1 MMKNLK
7 QRTKDVSADA
17 KVEAGKL
24 PETTAAVKK
33 QVSKAAKQ
41 SGGHKIG
48 FRSIRMKLIG
58 SFFIPVLLII
68 LLGVVSYSKA
78 SEGII
83 ANYEAANL
91 TSVNMIGR
99 YFSLEFQNI
108 VSRVAEVCADEDLKQ
123 YYSGALQDKPMDE
136 IKAVDN
142 LYRRINNIEGADKNI
157 EGIYIFGNYGKGIT
171 GDGPFEIKS
180 HSDFKE
186 SYEAKT
192 LSQSGQTSIWLG
204 SHPYIDTNFSKNGA
218 NNKNNYSLTYI
229 NNFVDARIQR
239 SGYIVVDI
247 KKNFITDTLAEANF
261 GPGTISG
268 LVTKDGREIIYGD
281 NIDDFSYI
289 NYDFYTRAMENKDV
303 QGSEYVN
310 YNGETYLFLYAK
322 IAAANAILCTLIP
335 ESLILEQVK
344 DVRTVT
350 VAFVILAAII
360 AVLIGSLI
368 SLGIANVVKKT
379 NKVLAQVAEG
389 DLTPH
394 LNITRKD
401 EFDVLANSINHMIS
415 SMRELI
421 RKMMDAS
428 GTVSNSSED
437 VTETSNLLFRATKD
451 ISMTVNDIEQGITQ
465 QAQDTESCLVQMS
478 NLANQI
484 NSVHENT
491 NEIEKIAVDTKEII
505 GQGIL
510 VVDNLGEKAKG
521 TSEITQIVIEDIE
534 NLEKQ
539 SGMISSIIGTINEIA
554 DQTNLLS
561 LNASIEAARAGEAGK
576 GFAVVATEIRKLA
589 EQSSGAANKIKN
601 IITQIQDQ
609 TKKTVATA
617 RQAEDIVAS
626 QEEALSST
634 VKVFG
639 SINEHVERLT
649 NNIQKIVE
657 DIVHMEEAK
666 NDTLSANESI
676 SATSEESAAAANE
689 LGVTVE
695 EQLQAVERLNEAAM
709 KLGTQA
715 KDLEATVKAFRL
727 E

>member
-1 MMKNLK
+1 MMKFFK
-7 QRTKDVSADA
+7 KRTNDVSADA
-17 KVEAGKL
+17 KE
-24 PETTAAVKK
+24 EVKK
-33 QVSKAAKQ
+33 LSDSISAAKEHISKAVNQ
-41 SGGHKIG
+41 LDGRKIG
-48 FRSIRMKLIG
+48 FRSIRVKLIG

-68 LLGVVSYSKA
+68 ALGVVSYSKA

-83 ANYEAANL
+83 ANYESSNL

-99 YFSLEFQNI
+99 YFSLEMQNI
-108 VSRVAEVCADEDLKQ
+108 VSRVAEVCADENLKQ

-136 IKAVDN
+136 IAAVDN
-142 LYRRINNIEGADKNI
+142 LYRRISNIEGADRNI
-157 EGIYIFGNYGKGIT
+157 DSIYIFGNYGKGIT

-180 HSDFKE
+180 HGDFKQ

-192 LSQSGQTSIWLG
+192 LSQSGQTAIWVG
-204 SHPYIDTNFSKNGA
+204 SHPYIDTNFSKIGVA
-218 NNKNNYSLTYI
+218 NKDNYSLSYI

-247 KKNFITDTLAEANF
+247 KKSFITDTLAEANF
-261 GPGTISG
+261 GPGTITG
-268 LVTKDGREIIYGD
+268 LITMDGREIIYGD
-281 NIDDFSYI
+281 IEDGFTYAS
-289 NYDFYTRAMENKDV
+289 YDFYNRAVKSSEL

-310 YNGETYLFLYAK
+310 YNGATYLFLFSK
-322 IAAANAILCTLIP
+322 VTAANAILCTLIP

-350 VAFVILAAII
+350 VVFVLLAAII
-360 AVLIGSLI
+360 AVFIGTLI
-368 SLGIANVVKKT
+368 STGMANVVKKT
-379 NKVLAQVAEG
+379 NKVLARVAEG

-394 LNITRKD
+394 LEIKRRD

-428 GTVSNSSED
+428 GIVSNSSEE
-437 VTETSNLLFRATKD
+437 VTDTSNLLFRATKD

-478 NLANQI
+478 NLASQI

-505 GQGIL
+505 GQGMV

-539 SGMISSIIGTINEIA
+539 SGMISSIIATINEIA

-601 IITQIQDQ
+601 IITQIQNQ

-617 RQAEDIVAS
+617 KQAEDIVAS

-639 SINEHVERLT
+639 NINQHVERLT

-695 EQLQAVERLNEAAM
+695 EQLRAVERLNEAAV

-715 KDLEATVKAFRL
+715 KDLEATVKAFKL